1 MATEPQA
8 KPAVPPTRAWHLL
21 RHLSWLGVAS
31 ALMLAGGIAWL
42 GTPSALELAIARAIA
57 ASEGRLTVEG
67 ATGSLLSTVRVARI
81 AWRGDDVEVEADDM
95 ALTWSVIGL
104 FTRHVNVTGLGA
116 HRLAITMK
124 GSDAPLSQPTDLSLP
139 LEVSVNNVGVERVE
153 WRVGARAGTLR
164 GVVFDYQGGARTHGV
179 RKLRFVT
186 DVGTLAGDAELAA
199 VAPFALNAALSFT
212 GDGAY
217 RDTRVDLAAK
227 GALANFTVSGSGA
240 SRDAAVTASATL
252 TPFAPT
258 PLIAA
263 HVDARDVDVS
273 RFQSTLPATKLAVTL
288 DAKPVADGFAGTL
301 AASNADA
308 GAIDTGRVPLAA
320 LNSRFRWN
328 GSEFALDEIDAR
340 LAGDARVTG
349 RAVLP
354 AGEGAS
360 RWQLGVRDLDLKR
373 LFSTLAA
380 TRLNGTLSA
389 DVAQATQVVRGDLTQ
404 ADISLNFAATVTGR
418 RIDIERFLGRA
429 GGGEIAGRGR
439 VSIDGER
446 AFDLAG
452 EASHFDPSRFGD
464 FPAGNL
470 TGSLSARGRLQPSW
484 SADAGVVLAPGSFLA
499 ELPVSGNLHAEVTA
513 QTLRNVAVKL
523 ALGKATLDVTGAAG
537 TAGDKLVFAADATKL
552 QELRGLLAK
561 VGRISVPESI
571 AGELHVRGA
580 LTSEPGGNGLELDL
594 HGSALKWGRLASMGT
609 LKASATIAS
618 GGLTLDPV
626 ANATRAIGATIA
638 ATKVSL
644 PQGEFPALSA
654 DAKGTLAHHVV
665 RFALTGEG
673 VDGRAQFTGGFDDV
687 GTPSI
692 AWEGFLDRLDNGGA
706 NAMHLEAPAAIAWA
720 RGRLHVGK
728 ARLRIA
734 EGRADLEDLTWEADK
749 LATRGSVTGIPLAT
763 ALRIAGVKSPLAS
776 TLVIGGDWSVANAP
790 HWSGIVHLRRESGDL
805 FGTDD
810 GGALGEGIAL
820 GITALEFEAQLADS
834 GVSAVGKLR
843 SQRAGNADA
852 TLHIEIGEGASAKK
866 LHEAP
871 MTASLVAD
879 LASLRPLQP
888 WLGTLAVVDGR
899 AHASLAAS
907 GSLARPVVEGAMSGD
922 AMRVDIPQYG
932 VHLRDGVLRAHFADN
947 ALILDDLTFTG
958 GEGRFSAKGTLARG
972 PRDGAPAAAAD
983 TRVNWTA
990 EKFRAINRPD
1000 FQLTVDGTGIL
1011 AVENGKVAVRGNLDI
1026 LQGRIDYEPTSV
1038 GQLSDDV
1045 VIKGRPRSAANAAAS
1060 REVPLVLD
1068 LEVKLGNDLRFNGE
1082 GLDTGLAGNLHLAS
1096 GAGGGITARGTISAV
1111 NGTYFVFGQRLE
1123 IDRGKLIFDGP
1134 VDNPALDVT
1143 AMRRNTSVEAGVEL
1157 TGTVRVPR
1165 VRLVSNP
1172 PVPDGEKLSW
1182 LMTGQ
1187 GLDRASRA
1195 DVAALGA
1202 ASALLVGKGQ
1212 RPITTTLANSIG
1224 LDDISVRERSSA
1236 VVSGATSQVVAFG
1249 KRINDRLTLVY
1260 EQGLTVANNAL
1271 RIEYALTRSLTVR
1284 AEAGVISS
1292 LGLYFRRS
1300 YE

>member
-1 MATEPQA
+1 MATERQA
-8 KPAVPPTRAWHLL
+8 EPESPPVRAWHWL
-21 RHLSWLGVAS
+21 RHVSWFGVA
-31 ALMLAGGIAWL
+31 LVLLLAGGIAWL
-42 GTPSALELAIARAIA
+42 GTPAALDLAIARAVA

-67 ATGSLLSTVRVARI
+67 ASGSLLSTVRVDRI
-81 AWRGDDVEVEADDM
+81 AWRGDDVQVEADDM
-95 ALTWSVIGL
+95 ALTWSVVGL

-116 HRLAITMK
+116 HRLAITLK
-124 GSDAPLSQPTDLSLP
+124 GSNAPLSPPADLSLP
-139 LEVSVNNVGVERVE
+139 LEVSVDNVGVERLE
-153 WRVGARAGTLR
+153 WRVGAREGTLR
-164 GVVFDYQGGARTHGV
+164 GVVFDYQGGARTHVV
-179 RKLRFVT
+179 RRLRFVT
-186 DVGTLAGDAELAA
+186 DVGSLAGSAELAA
-199 VAPFALNAALSFT
+199 VAPFALDAALSFT

-217 RDTRVDLAAK
+217 RDTRVDLASR
-227 GALANFTVSGSGA
+227 GALANFTVSASGT
-240 SRDAAVTASATL
+240 SRDAAVKASATL
-252 TPFAPT
+252 APFAPT
-258 PLIAA
+258 PLVAA
-263 HVDARDVDVS
+263 HVDARDVDVA
-273 RFQSTLPATKLAVTL
+273 RFQPTLPATKLAVTL
-288 DAKPVADGFAGTL
+288 DAKPVADGFAGNL
-301 AASNADA
+301 AARNADA
-308 GAIDTGRVPLAA
+308 GAIDTGRVPLAE

-354 AGEGAS
+354 AGDGAS
-360 RWQLGVRDLDLKR
+360 RWQLGVRDLDLRR

-389 DVAQATQVVRGDLTQ
+389 DVARATQVVRGDLTQ
-404 ADISLNFAATVTGR
+404 ADLSLNFAATVAGR
-418 RIDIERFLGRA
+418 GIEIERFLGRA

-439 VSIDGER
+439 VAIDGER
-446 AFDLAG
+446 VFELTG
-452 EASHFDPSRFGD
+452 EASRFDPSRFGD

-470 TGSLSARGRLQPSW
+470 TGTLSARGRLQPSW
-484 SADAGVVLAPGSFLA
+484 IADAGIVLAPGSYLA
-499 ELPVSGNLHAEVTA
+499 ELPVSGNLHADITA

-523 ALGKATLDVTGAAG
+523 AIGKSTLDVSGAAG
-537 TAGDKLVFAADATKL
+537 TAGDKLSFAADAAKL

-561 VGRISVPESI
+561 VARFQVPENI
-571 AGELHVRGA
+571 AGALHVRGA
-580 LTSEPGGNGLELDL
+580 LTSEPGGNGIELDMN
-594 HGSALKWGRLASMGT
+594 GSALKWGRLVTVGT

-618 GGLTLDPV
+618 GGLTLDPA
-626 ANATRAIGATIA
+626 ANATRAIGVTVA
-638 ATKVSL
+638 ASKVSL

-654 DAKGTLAHHVV
+654 EAKGTLAHHGV

-673 VDGRAQFTGGFDDV
+673 VDGRAQFTGGFNDV
-687 GTPSI
+687 GTPAI
-692 AWEGFLDRLDNGGA
+692 AWEGFLDRLDNSGA
-706 NAMHLEAPAAIAWA
+706 NAMHLEAPAAIAWT
-720 RGRLHVGK
+720 RGQLHVGK
-728 ARLRIA
+728 ARLKIA
-734 EGRADLEDLTWEADK
+734 EGRADLEDLVWDAGK
-749 LATRGSVTGIPLAT
+749 LATRGSITGIPLAT
-763 ALRIAGVKSPLAS
+763 ALRIAGLKAPFSS
-776 TLVIGGDWSVANAP
+776 TLVIGGDWSVATAP
-790 HWSGIVHLRRESGDL
+790 HWSGVVHLRRESGDL
-805 FGTDD
+805 FGIEDAAAAT
-810 GGALGEGIAL
+810 EGFAL
-820 GITALEFEAQLADS
+820 GITALELEAQLADS
-834 GVSAVGKLR
+834 GISASGKLR
-843 SQRAGNADA
+843 SQRAGNVDA
-852 TLHIEIGEGASAKK
+852 ALHIEAV
-866 LHEAP
+866 EAVSVKNLAESP

-879 LASLRPLQP
+879 LDSLRPLQP

-907 GSLARPVVEGAMSGD
+907 GSLARPVVEGALSGD
-922 AMRVDIPQYG
+922 DMRVDIPQYG
-932 VHLRDGVLRAHFADN
+932 VHLRDGNLRAHVADN
-947 ALILDDLTFTG
+947 ALILDDLTFMG

-983 TRVNWTA
+983 ARVNWKA

-1000 FQLTVDGTGIL
+1000 FQLTVGGTGIL

-1026 LQGRIDYEPTSV
+1026 VQGRIDYEPTSI

-1045 VIKGRPRSAANAAAS
+1045 VIKGRPRSAANAAAA
-1060 REVPLVLD
+1060 RDVPLVLD
-1068 LEVKLGNDLRFNGE
+1068 LEVNLGNDLRFNGE
-1082 GLDTGLAGNLHLAS
+1082 GLDTGLAGSLHLAT

-1143 AMRRNTSVEAGVEL
+1143 AMRRNASVEAGVEL

-1224 LDDISVRERSSA
+1224 LDDISVRERSST

-1271 RIEYALTRSLTVR
+1271 RIEYALTRSLTLR